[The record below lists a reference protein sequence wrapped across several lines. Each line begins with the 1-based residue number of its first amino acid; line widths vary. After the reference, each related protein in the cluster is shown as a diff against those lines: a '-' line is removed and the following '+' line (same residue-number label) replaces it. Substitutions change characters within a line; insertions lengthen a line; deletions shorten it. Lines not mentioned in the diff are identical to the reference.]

1 MDKHAFLSASASSR
15 WLACPPSAK
24 QCAELEDQSSPY
36 AQQGTDAHELCEYLV
51 TKALGRDASDPTPHL
66 SFYDAEMQEAA
77 DGYCGFVMEQ
87 VAAAKE
93 HCSDPLVC
101 VEQRLDFSRW
111 VKDGFGTGDCVIVAD
126 DLLHIIDL
134 KYGVGVLVTAS
145 GEDGTGNSQ
154 LKCYALGALDTFG
167 DLYDIRRIRLS
178 IYQPR
183 RDNVDT
189 FEMSADEL
197 LKWADEVLKPTAEL
211 AYEGGGEFHAGDH
224 CQFCKLKATCRARAE
239 YSMELAKYDFADA
252 PTLDSTEIAAILPQ
266 IDSLVSW
273 ADDIKAYALEQAL
286 SGVRY
291 PHFKLVEGSAMLSDG
306 ISTAEIGLR
315 DSYREFYMN
324 FVSLSGGETWKAN
337 RLVGSFQLE
346 VIGTSGVSKITNQDY
361 LVSTADGR
369 DVYAAEC
376 RDVTVIL
383 STECSVNF
391 QTNGGSEISAI
402 KGQYGETIARP
413 DNPVREGYHLVG
425 WYTDIDL
432 QIPWDFDVDTLQGNM
447 TLYAKW
453 ADGDPVVPGEDNE
466 ISVVMLLLIA
476 LLSAL
481 FGWLLWLFLLWKRK
495 QVKYSLITGDVSLDY
510 KNGDVPV
517 EVTVVLYDGE
527 KEYHLNKS
535 GIVDVKH
542 RLKFIKN
549 VTSIPVAVIEPGT
562 YKGKLLIHEGNKIR
576 VRKCW
581 IQALDKELEEM

>member
-1 MDKHAFLSASASSR
+1 MAKHAYLSASASHR

-24 QCAELEDQSSPY
+24 LCAELEDQSSPY

-189 FEMSADEL
+189 FEMSAGEL

-224 CQFCKLKATCRARAE
+224 CQFCKLKSTCRARAE

-252 PTLDSTEIAAILPQ
+252 PTLDNTEIAAILPQ

-291 PHFKLVEGSAMLSDG
+291 PHFKLVEGRSIRKYTDENEVAKVVQNAGYDPFEKKLLG
-306 ISTAEIGLR
+306 ITSMTRQLGKKKFEEL
-315 DSYREFYMN
+315 
-324 FVSLSGGETWKAN
+324 LSG
-337 RLVGSFQLE
+337 LVIKPVGKP
-346 VIGTSGVSKITNQDY
+346 V
-361 LVSTADGR
+361 LVSDTDPRPEFNTAK
-369 DVYAAEC
+369 
-376 RDVTVIL
+376 
-383 STECSVNF
+383 S
-391 QTNGGSEISAI
+391 
-402 KGQYGETIARP
+402 
-413 DNPVREGYHLVG
+413 
-425 WYTDIDL
+425 
-432 QIPWDFDVDTLQGNM
+432 DFN
-447 TLYAKW
+447 
-453 ADGDPVVPGEDNE
+453 
-466 ISVVMLLLIA
+466 
-476 LLSAL
+476 
-481 FGWLLWLFLLWKRK
+481 
-495 QVKYSLITGDVSLDY
+495 
-510 KNGDVPV
+510 
-517 EVTVVLYDGE
+517 
-527 KEYHLNKS
+527 
-535 GIVDVKH
+535 
-542 RLKFIKN
+542 
-549 VTSIPVAVIEPGT
+549 
-562 YKGKLLIHEGNKIR
+562 
-576 VRKCW
+576 
-581 IQALDKELEEM
+581 DKEI